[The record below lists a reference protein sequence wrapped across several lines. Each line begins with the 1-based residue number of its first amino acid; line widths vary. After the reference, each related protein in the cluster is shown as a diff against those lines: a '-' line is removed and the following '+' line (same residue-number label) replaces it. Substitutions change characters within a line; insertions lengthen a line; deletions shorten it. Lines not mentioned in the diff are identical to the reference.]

1 MAHLFFSSFLKGF
14 NDDVLKTL
22 ITFYL
27 MKPVEPNVPL
37 RPYLGP
43 ECYIAN
49 VDDVDRRLK
58 VEASFKRLLSKRPRH
73 LLKPEIYHWEKIYK
87 VIKSN

>member
-1 MAHLFFSSFLKGF
+1 
-14 NDDVLKTL
+14 
-22 ITFYL
+22 
-27 MKPVEPNVPL
+27 MKPVEPTIQQ

-49 VDDVDRRLK
+49 VTDADRRLK
-58 VEASFKRLLSKRPRH
+58 VESTFKHLLSKRPRH

-87 VIKSN
+87 VTNNKISFRIFIFLLNAFVAL